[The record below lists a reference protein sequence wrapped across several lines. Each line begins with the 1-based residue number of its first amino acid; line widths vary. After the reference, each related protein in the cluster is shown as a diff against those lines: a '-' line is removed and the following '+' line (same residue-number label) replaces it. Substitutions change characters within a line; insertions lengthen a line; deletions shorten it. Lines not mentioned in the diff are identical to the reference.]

1 MVQYLQNLLKAMRPA
16 FSRQAT
22 FGWFVV
28 AFAGFVV
35 RSDTF
40 GVSSIVRALWLEPVH
55 YPSLLH
61 FFHSRAWSGDELL
74 RYWRQWLAK
83 ENRSYKAAG
92 RIVMIGDHTKLPKDG
107 RRIPA
112 VDTLHQ
118 DSETATKPSFF
129 RGHHWGFLGLL
140 IHSGQR
146 FFAAPVWGEIHQQK
160 LHGSRTTRIV
170 TVAGNIAREIN
181 SRAYLVL
188 DAFFAVGPVF
198 ETAEKFN
205 GWIHIITR
213 AKKNVV
219 AYMAPPRPKKPRKG
233 RPRMYGKKLKLQK
246 LFEQWSHKFTT
257 VEAKVYHKKET
268 VRYLTLDLIW
278 KSVKTKLRFILIETS
293 RGRIILMTSDL
304 TLQPLTA
311 LNLYCRR
318 VNIETLFDIIKNLLG
333 GMRYH
338 FWSKYLTPVSRRPAK
353 KRHAQTHL
361 LAACQNQK
369 HHRSHR
375 EIPARS
381 ISSRGYAT
389 TDRMPLRTADQ
400 RRRLLLAAHPL
411 RKNSLGICNS
421 NSPGKHHPNEFNQ
434 FRPRLDNTINSQE
447 AKHKQKRST
456 LTESSLM

>member
-1 MVQYLQNLLKAMRPA
+1 MIQYLQNLLKAMRPA

-22 FGWFVV
+22 FAWFVV
-28 AFAGFVV
+28 VFAGFVA
-35 RSDTF
+35 RNDTF
-40 GVSSIVRALWLEPVH
+40 GVSSIVRALYLAPAH
-55 YPSLLH
+55 YQSLLH
-61 FFHSRAWSGDELL
+61 FFHSSAWSGNELL

-83 ENRSYKAAG
+83 ENRSYKLAG
-92 RIVMIGDHTKLPKDG
+92 RIVIIGDHTKLPKDG

-129 RGHHWGFLGLL
+129 RGHHWGFLALL
-140 IHSGQR
+140 INSGQR
-146 FFAAPVWGEIHQQK
+146 FFAAPVWGEIHQDK

-170 TVAGNIAREIN
+170 TAAGNIAREIN

-198 ETAEKFN
+198 ETAARFN
-205 GWIHIITR
+205 GWIHILTR

-219 AYMAPPRPKKPRKG
+219 AYMAPTQPKKARKG
-233 RPRMYGKKLKLQK
+233 RPRVYGKKLKLQK

-278 KSVKTKLRFILIETS
+278 KPVKTKLRFILIETS

-318 VNIETLFDIIKNLLG
+318 VNIETLFDVIKNLLG

-338 FWSKYLTPVSRRPAK
+338 FWSKYLAPTSRRPAK
-353 KRHAQTHL
+353 KGTPKPTSSKPSKTKNTLEAIEKFLHVQLVVVGTL
-361 LAACQNQK
+361 QLIACRFAPQ
-369 HHRSHR
+369 
-375 EIPARS
+375 
-381 ISSRGYAT
+381 ISAG
-389 TDRMPLRTADQ
+389 DCCWLRTPCGKIPSVFVTRTA
-400 RRRLLLAAHPL
+400 LANTIQTNLISFATDWITQLILKKQSMNKNAARL
-411 RKNSLGICNS
+411 RK
-421 NSPGKHHPNEFNQ
+421 
-434 FRPRLDNTINSQE
+434 
-447 AKHKQKRST
+447 AA
-456 LTESSLM
+456 

>member
-1 MVQYLQNLLKAMRPA
+1 MIQYLQNLLKAMRPA
-16 FSRQAT
+16 FSREAT

-28 AFAGFVV
+28 TVAGFVV

-40 GVSSIVRALWLEPVH
+40 GVSSIVRALWLEPIH
-55 YPSLLH
+55 YSSLLH
-61 FFHSRAWSGDELL
+61 FFHSSAWSGDELL
-74 RYWRQWLAK
+74 RCWRQWLAK
-83 ENRSYKAAG
+83 ENRSYKVAG
-92 RIVMIGDHTKLPKDG
+92 RVVMIGDHTKLPKDG

-140 IHSGQR
+140 MHSGQR
-146 FFAAPVWGEIHQQK
+146 FFAAPVWGEIHQGK

-198 ETAEKFN
+198 ETAEKFD
-205 GWIHIITR
+205 GWIHILTR

-219 AYMAPPRPKKPRKG
+219 AYMAPPRTRKSGPG
-233 RPRMYGKKLKLQK
+233 RRQIYGKKLKLQK

-257 VEAKVYHKKET
+257 AQTKVYHKKET

-278 KSVKTKLRFILIETS
+278 KPVKTKLRFILIETS

-318 VNIETLFDIIKNLLG
+318 VNIETLFDVIKNLLG

-338 FWSKYLTPVSRRPAK
+338 FWSKYLTPASRRPAK
-353 KRHAQTHL
+353 KGTP
-361 LAACQNQK
+361 K
-369 HHRSHR
+369 
-375 EIPARS
+375 PT
-381 ISSRGYAT
+381 SSRPSKTKNTIEAIEKFLHVQLVVVGALQLIAYRFAPQISAG
-389 TDRMPLRTADQ
+389 DHCWLRTPCGKIPSVFVTRTA
-400 RRRLLLAAHPL
+400 LANAIRTNLISFAPDWITQLILKKQSTNKNSARL
-411 RKNSLGICNS
+411 RK
-421 NSPGKHHPNEFNQ
+421 
-434 FRPRLDNTINSQE
+434 
-447 AKHKQKRST
+447 AA
-456 LTESSLM
+456 

>member
-1 MVQYLQNLLKAMRPA
+1 MIQYLQNLLKAMRPA

-40 GVSSIVRALWLEPVH
+40 GVSSIVRALWLEPVC

-61 FFHSRAWSGDELL
+61 FFHSSAWSGDKLL

-83 ENRSYKAAG
+83 ENRSYKVAD
-92 RIVMIGDHTKLPKDG
+92 RVVMIGDHTKLPKDG

-205 GWIHIITR
+205 GWIHILTR

-219 AYMAPPRPKKPRKG
+219 AYMTPTQPKKPRRG
-233 RPRMYGKKLKLQK
+233 RPRVYGKKLKLQK
-246 LFEQWSHKFTT
+246 LFEQCHDKFTT
-257 VEAKVYHKKET
+257 TEYKVYHKKET
-268 VRYLTLDLIW
+268 VSYLTLDLIW
-278 KSVKTKLRFILIETS
+278 KPVKTKLRFILIETS
-293 RGRIILMTSDL
+293 RGRIILMTSEL

-311 LNLYCRR
+311 LDLYCRR
-318 VNIETLFDIIKNLLG
+318 VNIETLFDVIKNLLG

-338 FWSKYLTPVSRRPAK
+338 FWSKYLAPASRRPAK
-353 KRHAQTHL
+353 KGTPKPTSSRPDKTKNTIEAIEKFLHVQL
-361 LAACQNQK
+361 LVVGTLQLIAYRFAPQISAGDRCWLRTPCGKIPSVFVTRTALANAIRTNLISFATDWITQLILKKQSTNK
-369 HHRSHR
+369 N
-375 EIPARS
+375 PAR
-381 ISSRGYAT
+381 
-389 TDRMPLRTADQ
+389 LQ
-400 RRRLLLAAHPL
+400 KAA
-411 RKNSLGICNS
+411 
-421 NSPGKHHPNEFNQ
+421 
-434 FRPRLDNTINSQE
+434 
-447 AKHKQKRST
+447 
-456 LTESSLM
+456 